1 MTGEPSPIHQRR
13 FLVLSGESAGDAV
26 VEACVRWQHEYVGAV
41 YVSGGEAVVRRFV
54 AAGCSPQL
62 VTFYDPARVPG
73 LRELSV
79 LLGRFSERPGLALA
93 ELIAIAPT
101 DVVGAPADVLESA
114 RSVAATVNRTLG
126 SAELPVPERVA
137 SLDPDYGEEPALAS
151 ALAWGSGYV
160 ELECEQQTDLLY
172 EALLHE
178 ALPAGVA

>member
-1 MTGEPSPIHQRR
+1 VTGEPSPTHQRR
-13 FLVLSGESAGDAV
+13 FLVLSGESAGDEV
-26 VEACVRWQHEYVGAV
+26 VEACVRWQHEYLGAV

-79 LLGRFSERPGLALA
+79 VLGQFGERPGLTLA
-93 ELIAIAPT
+93 ELIAVAPT
-101 DVVGAPADVLESA
+101 DVVGAPEDLLESA
-114 RSVAATVNRTLG
+114 RSVVATVNRTLG
-126 SAELPVPERVA
+126 SAELPVPQRIP
-137 SLDPDYGEEPALAS
+137 SLDLDHGDEPAS

-172 EALLHE
+172 AALLHE